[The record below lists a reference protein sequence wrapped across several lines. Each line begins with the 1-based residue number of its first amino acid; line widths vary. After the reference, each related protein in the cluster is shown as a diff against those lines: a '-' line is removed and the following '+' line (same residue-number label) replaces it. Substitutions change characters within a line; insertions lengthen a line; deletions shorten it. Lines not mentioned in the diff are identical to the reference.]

1 MQNEVF
7 KKLAKTITTVSSF
20 CSRGNTHKA
29 DMNLIDH
36 LTFIEDTILK
46 VVEKKERVLKR
57 GEGDIKGALK
67 EINKMKL
74 ERKEKAKEEKE
85 IKLEKE
91 RQEKIL
97 IRKLKQEKVKVHISR
112 GTRMARSE
120 KRQLVDK
127 DQEED
132 VLNEDDRDMN

>member
-1 MQNEVF
+1 
-7 KKLAKTITTVSSF
+7 
-20 CSRGNTHKA
+20 
-29 DMNLIDH
+29 MNLIDH
-36 LTFIEDTILK
+36 LTFIEDTVLK